1 MRRVLFLLL
10 FLCVGTWLYAQAPI
24 RFGDR
29 EVYLEA
35 NVHAKVRG
43 HKTSSL
49 ELGIPTG
56 EKLNVLV
63 QFGDGKISY
72 KDLKQRGVELGDYLG
87 SNAYYA
93 KVLPGSRPSDFVGTG
108 LRTVVPIRGEW
119 KVVHSLLQGQ
129 SPEWAS
135 EGDNL
140 KINLVWFK
148 GVTEEQV
155 KADLSK
161 RGVKFATSSD
171 LLRTAQV
178 TTTREELLALADV
191 EYVAFIR
198 WIDPPTE
205 LENYRGARLG
215 GATNLRILPAL
226 GGRGLTGKGVRIGI
240 WDGNVEEHVDYGNRV
255 HRCEFEIGQASAGG
269 HGMHT
274 TGTILGAGLLD
285 EKARGM
291 APEAEIWT
299 WNFNVQ
305 SNGKTVQ
312 QEMLETYEKE
322 NISITSNSY
331 GFRMSSL
338 CRAQQYLSYT
348 FLGNPNTDRLAYYIP
363 TLTHC
368 YSAGNDQGA
377 CSQPF
382 AHATNYAKNII
393 SVGALTPYGAMTD
406 FSSFGPLRDG
416 RMFPIICA
424 RGKDVYSVMP
434 NQGYDQMSGTSM
446 SCPTVAGH
454 LALLT
459 QRWGQ
464 LHGGA
469 IPYNYYLKAL
479 IANTA
484 DEAGNLG
491 PDYKYGFGN
500 LNAIA
505 AVTAMENNWH
515 HFASLAKGGAAQTK
529 TIDVPAGVK
538 ELRVMLCWN
547 DPVANKE
554 YALGECPLVNDLD
567 LTLVGNGTTYYP
579 YTLDPNNPNT
589 LAVATKKNEVDNIE
603 QVVVKTPVAG
613 TYTINVAGAV
623 NQEAKQD
630 YVLVWYFDYQRPAI
644 TSPMVGDVYA
654 PGAPIFLRT
663 ENLVAPLKVELS
675 TDQGA
680 TFTNLAASA
689 ATTCISLNLPTSLA
703 PTDKATIRVTDA
715 RGVTAQ
721 MKGTFSIMS
730 FVTGVKLE
738 DKSCATEGWK
748 LKWDAADNAT
758 KYEILQADINK
769 GAYTPIATVDAP
781 ALEYPIPAD
790 KLLDGRN
797 IFAVRALS
805 ADGIAGQR
813 SVGIL
818 SLTSRPAVVTEA
830 QLPYLESFVGSPF
843 QHTRL
848 TTGKNLKFTLREAL
862 PALKLPF
869 DSHMLQW
876 EGVRKAAKWDDP
888 FAQTDN
894 VATVATCEL
903 DLSAIP
909 EGTKLQLL
917 AFYFMTKSD
926 NPNGALLRLKVGGTP
941 VPDVFNRMQIPGDG
955 ESHNIS
961 WDLTAYAGQKIPI
974 ALETA
979 LESRNDAIVL
989 VNYRLIKTGTRP
1001 DVGIAQ
1007 VNNPEIVAKPKM
1019 ADEEVNFRVINYSSL
1034 TLKDVPV
1041 TVQVDGKVVYT
1052 HRIETM
1058 KPFEDVML
1066 AFTHDF
1072 ASDKPHKFDVV
1083 VRVDVE
1089 NDARS
1094 SNNER
1099 TFQVYNMGSGITMPE
1114 VEYIETFW
1122 GVFPQVPYISTKM
1135 SGKAEFTDGRGALE
1149 PYKEKEQ
1156 AVLQVLPT
1164 KANAAVQVVFKQ
1176 YAFNVM
1182 DTLYVF
1188 AGNVP
1193 DNLGVT
1199 VSKASYRL
1207 TGTSIGAKT
1216 FISEA
1221 ENGGLTFAFVGASG
1235 KQNDGWLAELAE
1247 VEMPNQWKL
1256 KELREANGKDENHKK
1271 VEAVVENLLAI
1282 PFHNVGIYFTIDG
1295 AEKRF
1300 EIPTL
1305 APKGETVFALPKEVD
1320 ITAPMRMEVEAMM
1333 AKDGDVTDNTK
1344 KLSILHDP
1352 IWDGGGTIKDF
1363 NQLVINIVSPQD
1375 MDDVI
1380 FRGFKKVLYRPDI
1393 KIPIYAQTKS
1403 KIKFTVSPKPRATHL
1418 PAAIRLFIDLNGDN
1432 ILDDANGSHEM
1443 IKNDLVLNTTTYTFE
1458 VDLSAVPNLQAGERR
1473 MRIILA
1479 NDENYAKFKNKEEI
1493 EWGHVIDFTADIKTG
1508 NSPVELGLVS
1518 FVDLQSGRSNLTA
1531 TTPIKVKLRNNGRT
1545 AVTKVKLTCKIDDLD
1560 EFEEEF
1566 DCNLAAEGGEAE
1578 VEFGQKGDFTREGKH
1593 TVKVAL
1599 KEKDANEKDNELK
1612 INFFKIPAQTEQFYS
1627 LAFVGDNKEAI
1638 ALPNIG
1644 KDLGADI
1651 TIEGWWKLNETHSC
1665 AFFDG
1670 GESGINL
1677 GVLVGNSRYPDNT
1690 LVFFAGSNGV
1700 YVSKKAVVQP
1710 GKWQHIAM
1718 SIHNPTYV
1726 EPPCLYVDGE
1736 KVELERQG
1744 TGSFSFT
1751 NLWLNIAMK
1760 GQNAMC
1766 RVWNSKRTPEQL
1778 KENMI
1783 KSVRGVDGNLPADC
1797 KGEFIYTEGKGRL
1810 SSTAQKGEYAYIISE
1825 RPENE
1830 IWRPL
1835 DRILRNVE
1843 VVGQATEPQFITE
1856 NEIKVFMPQGFSA
1869 FNKVKVKFFLNWV
1882 GTEVKHGGTLVTD
1895 DTEIDFSTNAE
1906 HKLSFTLENANFFGK
1921 NRTETVSIQ
1930 LVNDLSNACE
1940 LLALSLPKVKNPGL
1954 KNDLSANNP
1963 QELIEFIPENES
1975 ATSTFNYKDAVVVV
1989 SGISPDAELY
1999 MGAQKVEVNSE
2010 FHVDFSTPLTLK
2022 VLAQNKRDAKFYTV
2036 RLTLPQTIAWSA
2048 EKLERVYTGTG
2059 LLLDAQASSGLPIT
2073 YQSSDPTIAT
2083 IDAEGN
2089 LITVAVGTATITAKQ
2104 EGDETFK
2111 PAENKTREVEV
2122 KRADLSIEVED
2133 ITMAQGDALP
2143 EFTFKYNG
2151 LAFPNTEWQFDAP
2164 YEIRMPDNKVW
2175 NASMPP
2181 LPMGDYTIA
2190 PKDYT
2195 QPYEFGNYKVTRTTG
2210 TLHVTTP
2217 KDAKEVTIAVKDEKG
2232 AALKDVMLKIGEIEA
2247 KTAIDGSCKLYLLP
2261 GKYAVTATKSG
2272 YTTDAKTF
2280 EVKDQALTVELELR
2294 EEVYT
2299 LTYTA
2304 DANGMIQGRSQQK
2317 VAAGCDGEEV
2327 VALAK
2332 DIKYRFV
2339 KWDDDN
2345 TNPVRVD
2352 RAVIGDKTVKALF
2365 ETFTYTLTYEVGE
2378 GGEFDPITTV
2388 ATQQVVPGTDGAAV
2402 TVKAKEGYI
2411 FIGWSD
2417 GVKTATRTDINVR
2430 ADLSVKALFFKPLPI
2445 AWIENFELG
2454 SASIDGWEF
2463 DKPAQ
2468 GLGWYVMPLST
2479 ITTLPTPVGN
2489 AVGIVPSFEKEKP
2502 RYKDVWVATPWLSLE
2517 GRDPAAQVTI
2527 WYNRYVSSGG
2537 YRARLEY
2544 CFEDGEWQNARPVN
2558 YGGSAPE
2565 NYVLDITKLASHRYL
2580 RFRWVFTNT
2589 NVFRSYLAI
2598 DNISVKY
2605 DPEPANEVVL
2615 QYFASENGML
2625 QKTGE
2630 TSKAKSLRF
2639 TTTTGNDGPEVA
2651 AVPNEG
2657 CKFVKWSDDVLTE
2670 KRKDN
2675 AAVRVEAIFEAIP
2688 KPKYTIQY
2696 TAGANGKIVG
2706 QPIQMLAVGEETASV
2721 TAEANTGYSFKQW
2734 NDGRTDNPRTDV
2746 VGTENK
2752 IYTAEFA
2759 QVFTLTYEAGEH
2771 GTIKGEA
2778 TQNVFAGGSGT
2789 EVEAVPD
2796 NGYRFVKWDDDKK
2809 EAKRTET
2816 NVQAT
2821 KTYKAEFEAIPTYA
2835 VTLKHDGE
2843 GELKITG
2850 IEESKLNAVPEG
2862 TELTAVATPATGWK
2876 LKSLTA
2882 GTQDISADGK
2892 FTVTANVE
2900 IKAVFEKEGAPQPT
2914 TFAVT
2919 LEHDGEGE
2927 LKVTGIEE
2935 AKLNAVPEGT
2945 ELTAVATPAKGW
2957 KLKSLTAGTQDIL
2970 ADGKF
2975 TVIANVEIKAVF
2987 EKEGA
2992 PQPTTFAVTLKKD
3005 GEGELKVTGIEE
3017 SKLNVVP
3024 EGTELTAVATPA
3036 KGWKLKSLT
3045 AGTQDISANG
3055 KFTVT
3060 ADIEVKAV
3068 FEKEGAPQPKTYV
3081 VTLTKEGEG
3090 ELKVTGIEEAKL
3102 NAVPEGTELTAVA
3115 TPAKGWKLKSLT
3127 AGTQDI
3133 SSGGKFTVTANVEVK
3148 AVFVEENAPQPQTFV
3163 VTLAAVEGQGELSI
3177 KAHTAEQLQA
3187 VPAGTEL
3194 TAVATPATGWKLK
3207 SLTAGTQDISA
3218 DGKFTVTADIEVK
3231 AVFVKT
3237 TSVEDAVLANVLV
3250 APNPFIAQLRLV
3262 CNGAM
3267 GRYDLLNAQGVVVRS
3282 GNMDGNEVL
3291 IETSDLTSGLYLLRL
3306 TAENGATKTYCVV
3319 KQ

>member
-10 FLCVGTWLYAQAPI
+10 FLCVGTCLYAQAPI

-63 QFGDGKISY
+63 QFGTEKIAY
-72 KDLKQRGVELGDYLG
+72 DVLKQKGVELGDYLG

-93 KVLPGSRPSDFVGTG
+93 QVVPGSRPSDFVGTG

-119 KVVHSLLQGQ
+119 KVVHCLLQGQ

-140 KINLVWFK
+140 KVNLVWFK

-155 KADLSK
+155 RADLSK

-178 TTTREELLALADV
+178 TTTREQLLALADV

-205 LENYRGARLG
+205 LENYRGARLN
-215 GATNLRILPAL
+215 GAANLRILPAL

-377 CSQPF
+377 CSQSF

-603 QVVVKTPVAG
+603 QVVVKNPVAG

-644 TSPMVGDVYA
+644 TSPMMGDVYA

-675 TDQGA
+675 TDLGA

-689 ATTCISLNLPTSLA
+689 ATTCISLNLPKPLA

-715 RGVTAQ
+715 KGVTVQ
-721 MKGTFSIMS
+721 MQGVFSIMS

-738 DKSCATEGWK
+738 DKSCATEEWK

-790 KLLDGRN
+790 KLLNGRN

-805 ADGIAGQR
+805 ADGIAGRR

-818 SLTSRPAVVTEA
+818 SMASRPAIITEA
-830 QLPYLESFVGSPF
+830 ELPYLESFVGSPF

-926 NPNGALLRLKVGGTP
+926 DPNGALLRLKVGGTP

-961 WDLTAYAGQKIPI
+961 WDLTAYAGQKISI

-1072 ASDKPHKFDVV
+1072 ATDKPHKFDVV

-1135 SGKAEFTDGRGALE
+1135 SGKTEFTDGRGALE
-1149 PYKEKEQ
+1149 PYKKKEQ

-1235 KQNDGWLAELAE
+1235 EQNDGWLAELAE
-1247 VEMPNQWKL
+1247 VEIPNQWKL

-1271 VEAVVENLLAI
+1271 IEAVVENLLAI

-1320 ITAPMRMEVEAMM
+1320 IAAPMRMEVEAMM

-1393 KIPIYAQTKS
+1393 KIPIYTQTKS

-1432 ILDDANGSHEM
+1432 ILDDTNGSHEM

-1458 VDLSAVPNLQAGERR
+1458 IDLSTVPNLQAGERR

-1493 EWGHVIDFTADIKTG
+1493 EWGHVIDFMADIKTG

-1518 FVDLQSGRSNLTA
+1518 FVDLQSGRTNLTA

-1644 KDLGADI
+1644 KNLGADI

-1766 RVWNSKRTPEQL
+1766 RVWNTKRTPEQL

-1783 KSVRGVDGNLPADC
+1783 KSVRGIDGNLPADC

-1835 DRILRNVE
+1835 DRIFRNVE

-1856 NEIKVFMPQGFSA
+1856 NEIKVFMPQGFST
-1869 FNKVKVKFFLNWV
+1869 FDKVKVKFFLNWV

-2036 RLTLPQTIAWSA
+2036 RMALPQTIAWSA

-2247 KTAIDGSCKLYLLP
+2247 KTGTDGSCNLYLLP
-2261 GKYAVTATKSG
+2261 GKYAVSATKSG
-2272 YTTDAKTF
+2272 YTADTKTF

-2304 DANGMIQGRSQQK
+2304 DAHGMIQGRSPQK
-2317 VAAGCDGEEV
+2317 VASGRDGEEV
-2327 VALAK
+2327 VALAR

-2352 RAVIGDKTVKALF
+2352 KAVTGDKTVKALF
-2365 ETFTYTLTYEVGE
+2365 EAFTYTLTYEVGV

-2388 ATQQVVPGTDGAAV
+2388 TTQQVVPGTDGAAV

-2417 GVKTATRTDINVR
+2417 GVKTATRTDMNVR
-2430 ADLSVKALFFKPLPI
+2430 ADLSVKALFFKPLQI

-2517 GRDPAAQVTI
+2517 GRDPAAKVTI

-2565 NYVLDITKLASHRYL
+2565 NYVLDVTKLASHRYL

-2615 QYFASENGML
+2615 QYFAGENGML

-2630 TSKAKSLRF
+2630 TSKVKSLRF

-2657 CKFVKWSDDVLTE
+2657 CKFVKWSDNVLTE

-2675 AAVRVEAIFEAIP
+2675 TAVRVEAIFEAIP

-2706 QPIQMLAVGEETASV
+2706 QPIQMLAVDEETASV

-2821 KTYKAEFEAIPTYA
+2821 KTYKAEFIRTFTLKYIAGDHGTIEGDATQTVDAGGSGTAVTAIANEGYRFVKWDDGKKEARRTDANVTENKTYKAEFEAIPTYAVTLTKEGEGELKVTGIEEAKLNAVPEGTELTAVATPAKGWKLKSLTAGTQDISSDGKFTVTANVEVKAVFEKEGAPQPKTYA

-2892 FTVTANVE
+2892 FTVTADIE
-2900 IKAVFEKEGAPQPT
+2900 IKAVFVKEGAPQPT

-2919 LEHDGEGE
+2919 LKHDGEGE

-2957 KLKSLTAGTQDIL
+2957 KLKSLTAGTQDISS
-2970 ADGKF
+2970 D
-2975 TVIANVEIKAVF
+2975 
-2987 EKEGA
+2987 
-2992 PQPTTFAVTLKKD
+2992 
-3005 GEGELKVTGIEE
+3005 
-3017 SKLNVVP
+3017 
-3024 EGTELTAVATPA
+3024 
-3036 KGWKLKSLT
+3036 
-3045 AGTQDISANG
+3045 G

-3060 ADIEVKAV
+3060 ADVEVKAV

-3081 VTLTKEGEG
+3081 VTLMKEGEG

-3102 NAVPEGTELTAVA
+3102 NVVPE
-3115 TPAKGWKLKSLT
+3115 
-3127 AGTQDI
+3127 
-3133 SSGGKFTVTANVEVK
+3133 
-3148 AVFVEENAPQPQTFV
+3148 
-3163 VTLAAVEGQGELSI
+3163 
-3177 KAHTAEQLQA
+3177 
-3187 VPAGTEL
+3187 GTEL

-3207 SLTAGTQDISA
+3207 SLTAGDKDIVS
-3218 DGKFTVTADIEVK
+3218 DGKFTVTDNVEVK
-3231 AVFVKT
+3231 AVFEKT
-3237 TSVEDAVLANVLV
+3237 TAVDDAVFANVLV

-3306 TAENGATKTYCVV
+3306 TTENGAEKTITVV
-3319 KQ
+3319 KE

>member
-1 MRRVLFLLL
+1 
-10 FLCVGTWLYAQAPI
+10 
-24 RFGDR
+24 
-29 EVYLEA
+29 
-35 NVHAKVRG
+35 
-43 HKTSSL
+43 
-49 ELGIPTG
+49 
-56 EKLNVLV
+56 
-63 QFGDGKISY
+63 
-72 KDLKQRGVELGDYLG
+72 
-87 SNAYYA
+87 
-93 KVLPGSRPSDFVGTG
+93 
-108 LRTVVPIRGEW
+108 
-119 KVVHSLLQGQ
+119 
-129 SPEWAS
+129 
-135 EGDNL
+135 
-140 KINLVWFK
+140 
-148 GVTEEQV
+148 
-155 KADLSK
+155 
-161 RGVKFATSSD
+161 
-171 LLRTAQV
+171 
-178 TTTREELLALADV
+178 
-191 EYVAFIR
+191 
-198 WIDPPTE
+198 
-205 LENYRGARLG
+205 
-215 GATNLRILPAL
+215 
-226 GGRGLTGKGVRIGI
+226 
-240 WDGNVEEHVDYGNRV
+240 
-255 HRCEFEIGQASAGG
+255 
-269 HGMHT
+269 
-274 TGTILGAGLLD
+274 
-285 EKARGM
+285 
-291 APEAEIWT
+291 
-299 WNFNVQ
+299 
-305 SNGKTVQ
+305 
-312 QEMLETYEKE
+312 
-322 NISITSNSY
+322 
-331 GFRMSSL
+331 
-338 CRAQQYLSYT
+338 
-348 FLGNPNTDRLAYYIP
+348 
-363 TLTHC
+363 
-368 YSAGNDQGA
+368 
-377 CSQPF
+377 
-382 AHATNYAKNII
+382 
-393 SVGALTPYGAMTD
+393 
-406 FSSFGPLRDG
+406 
-416 RMFPIICA
+416 
-424 RGKDVYSVMP
+424 
-434 NQGYDQMSGTSM
+434 
-446 SCPTVAGH
+446 
-454 LALLT
+454 
-459 QRWGQ
+459 
-464 LHGGA
+464 
-469 IPYNYYLKAL
+469 
-479 IANTA
+479 
-484 DEAGNLG
+484 
-491 PDYKYGFGN
+491 
-500 LNAIA
+500 
-505 AVTAMENNWH
+505 
-515 HFASLAKGGAAQTK
+515 
-529 TIDVPAGVK
+529 
-538 ELRVMLCWN
+538 
-547 DPVANKE
+547 
-554 YALGECPLVNDLD
+554 
-567 LTLVGNGTTYYP
+567 
-579 YTLDPNNPNT
+579 
-589 LAVATKKNEVDNIE
+589 
-603 QVVVKTPVAG
+603 
-613 TYTINVAGAV
+613 
-623 NQEAKQD
+623 
-630 YVLVWYFDYQRPAI
+630 
-644 TSPMVGDVYA
+644 
-654 PGAPIFLRT
+654 
-663 ENLVAPLKVELS
+663 
-675 TDQGA
+675 
-680 TFTNLAASA
+680 
-689 ATTCISLNLPTSLA
+689 
-703 PTDKATIRVTDA
+703 
-715 RGVTAQ
+715 
-721 MKGTFSIMS
+721 
-730 FVTGVKLE
+730 
-738 DKSCATEGWK
+738 
-748 LKWDAADNAT
+748 
-758 KYEILQADINK
+758 
-769 GAYTPIATVDAP
+769 
-781 ALEYPIPAD
+781 
-790 KLLDGRN
+790 
-797 IFAVRALS
+797 
-805 ADGIAGQR
+805 
-813 SVGIL
+813 
-818 SLTSRPAVVTEA
+818 
-830 QLPYLESFVGSPF
+830 
-843 QHTRL
+843 
-848 TTGKNLKFTLREAL
+848 
-862 PALKLPF
+862 
-869 DSHMLQW
+869 
-876 EGVRKAAKWDDP
+876 
-888 FAQTDN
+888 
-894 VATVATCEL
+894 
-903 DLSAIP
+903 
-909 EGTKLQLL
+909 
-917 AFYFMTKSD
+917 
-926 NPNGALLRLKVGGTP
+926 
-941 VPDVFNRMQIPGDG
+941 
-955 ESHNIS
+955 
-961 WDLTAYAGQKIPI
+961 
-974 ALETA
+974 
-979 LESRNDAIVL
+979 
-989 VNYRLIKTGTRP
+989 
-1001 DVGIAQ
+1001 
-1007 VNNPEIVAKPKM
+1007 
-1019 ADEEVNFRVINYSSL
+1019 
-1034 TLKDVPV
+1034 
-1041 TVQVDGKVVYT
+1041 
-1052 HRIETM
+1052 
-1058 KPFEDVML
+1058 
-1066 AFTHDF
+1066 
-1072 ASDKPHKFDVV
+1072 
-1083 VRVDVE
+1083 
-1089 NDARS
+1089 
-1094 SNNER
+1094 
-1099 TFQVYNMGSGITMPE
+1099 
-1114 VEYIETFW
+1114 
-1122 GVFPQVPYISTKM
+1122 
-1135 SGKAEFTDGRGALE
+1135 
-1149 PYKEKEQ
+1149 
-1156 AVLQVLPT
+1156 
-1164 KANAAVQVVFKQ
+1164 
-1176 YAFNVM
+1176 
-1182 DTLYVF
+1182 
-1188 AGNVP
+1188 
-1193 DNLGVT
+1193 
-1199 VSKASYRL
+1199 
-1207 TGTSIGAKT
+1207 
-1216 FISEA
+1216 
-1221 ENGGLTFAFVGASG
+1221 
-1235 KQNDGWLAELAE
+1235 
-1247 VEMPNQWKL
+1247 
-1256 KELREANGKDENHKK
+1256 
-1271 VEAVVENLLAI
+1271 
-1282 PFHNVGIYFTIDG
+1282 
-1295 AEKRF
+1295 
-1300 EIPTL
+1300 
-1305 APKGETVFALPKEVD
+1305 
-1320 ITAPMRMEVEAMM
+1320 
-1333 AKDGDVTDNTK
+1333 
-1344 KLSILHDP
+1344 
-1352 IWDGGGTIKDF
+1352 
-1363 NQLVINIVSPQD
+1363 
-1375 MDDVI
+1375 MDDII

-1644 KDLGADI
+1644 KGLGADV

-1710 GKWQHIAM
+1710 EKWQHIAM
-1718 SIHNPTYV
+1718 TIHNPTYV

-1751 NLWLNIAMK
+1751 TLWLNISMK

-1810 SSTAQKGEYAYIISE
+1810 SSTAQKGEYAYILSE

-1856 NEIKVFMPQGFSA
+1856 NEIKVFMPQSFST
-1869 FNKVKVKFFLNWV
+1869 FDKVKVKFFLNWV
-1882 GTEVKHGGTLVTD
+1882 GTEVKHDGTLVTD

-1940 LLALSLPKVKNPGL
+1940 LLALSLPKEKNPGL
-1954 KNDLSANNP
+1954 KNGLSANNP

-1999 MGAQKVEVNSE
+1999 MGTQKVEVNSDL
-2010 FHVDFSTPLTLK
+2010 HVNFSTPLTLK

-2036 RLTLPQTIAWSA
+2036 RMSLQQTIAWSA

-2083 IDAEGN
+2083 VDAEGN
-2089 LITVAVGTATITAKQ
+2089 LITVAVGSATITAKQ

-2133 ITMAQGDALP
+2133 VTMAQGDALP

-2210 TLHVTTP
+2210 TLHVTAP

-2232 AALKDVMLKIGEIEA
+2232 ATLKDVVLKIGEIEA

-2261 GKYAVTATKSG
+2261 GKYAVTATKAG

-2280 EVKDQALTVELELR
+2280 EVKDLALTVELELR

-2378 GGEFDPITTV
+2378 GGEFDPVTTV
-2388 ATQQVVPGTDGAAV
+2388 ATQQVVPGTDGVAV

-2417 GVKTATRTDINVR
+2417 GVKTATRTDMNVR
-2430 ADLSVKALFFKPLPI
+2430 ADLFVKALFFKPLPI

-2517 GRDPAAQVTI
+2517 GRDPAAKVTI

-2565 NYVLDITKLASHRYL
+2565 NYVLDVTKLASHRYL

-2615 QYFASENGML
+2615 QYFAGENGML

-2630 TSKAKSLRF
+2630 TSKVKSLRF
-2639 TTTTGNDGPEVA
+2639 TTTTGTDGSEVI
-2651 AVPNEG
+2651 AVPDEG
-2657 CKFVKWSDDVLTE
+2657 YKFVKWSDEVMTE

-2675 AAVRVEAIFEAIP
+2675 LAVRVEAIFEAIP

-2734 NDGRTDNPRTDV
+2734 NDGRTDNPRTDIV
-2746 VGTENK
+2746 
-2752 IYTAEFA
+2752 TAENRTITALFT
-2759 QVFTLTYEAGEH
+2759 QYFTLTYVAGDG
-2771 GTIKGEA
+2771 GTIVGTTPQTVE
-2778 TQNVFAGGSGT
+2778 VGGNGN
-2789 EVEAVPD
+2789 EVEAKAND
-2796 NGYRFVKWDDDKK
+2796 GYRFVKWDDDKK

-2821 KTYKAEFEAIPTYA
+2821 KTYKAEFIRTFTLKYIAGDHGTIEGDATQTVDAGGSGTAVTAIANEGYRFVKWDDGKKEARRTDANVTENKTYKAEFEAIPTYAVTLTKEGEGELKVTGIEEAKLNAVPEGTELTAVATPAKGWKLKSLTAGTQDISSDGKFTVTANVEVKAVFEKEGAPQPKTYA

-2892 FTVTANVE
+2892 FTVTADIE
-2900 IKAVFEKEGAPQPT
+2900 IKAVFVKEGAPQPT

-2919 LEHDGEGE
+2919 LKHDGEGE

-2957 KLKSLTAGTQDIL
+2957 KLKSLTAGTQDISS
-2970 ADGKF
+2970 D
-2975 TVIANVEIKAVF
+2975 
-2987 EKEGA
+2987 
-2992 PQPTTFAVTLKKD
+2992 
-3005 GEGELKVTGIEE
+3005 
-3017 SKLNVVP
+3017 
-3024 EGTELTAVATPA
+3024 
-3036 KGWKLKSLT
+3036 
-3045 AGTQDISANG
+3045 G

-3060 ADIEVKAV
+3060 AD
-3068 FEKEGAPQPKTYV
+3068 
-3081 VTLTKEGEG
+3081 
-3090 ELKVTGIEEAKL
+3090 
-3102 NAVPEGTELTAVA
+3102 
-3115 TPAKGWKLKSLT
+3115 
-3127 AGTQDI
+3127 
-3133 SSGGKFTVTANVEVK
+3133 VEVK